1 AKVQEGLDVIDPEGR
16 WQVRA
21 SGAATGTVHGRGC
34 TLGIDFSAVPM
45 PAYLPEL
52 ALWRSFWVRSGE
64 PLRALRRHGA
74 YVTIG
79 CDLDCEAAEFV
90 DIRQSAKA
98 MCLALAV
105 IAKFGPCVGVM
116 NAAQNCVYTEDQL
129 DMLVGP
135 LGSDEVSIKL
145 FLWTAFHSTSDDA
158 VSLSTAG
165 LLPFVGREVECWN
178 APGTLDFVGNKL
190 NGVLRYL
197 LINGPVIRNG
207 DTIGEVEGDRSIRIY
222 HGESDDRSARPHS
235 VPVLYME
242 FEGPGGASAPRPD
255 PAVPALDA
263 DPQIQ
268 LMLEAL
274 RADASPQSRAM
285 LDELEELIAN
295 PPPREVIESDANP
308 IARLLMRWI
317 ALEQGE
323 GKLPGGQDGPWQPP
337 LDSVGA
343 LALIALTQGIGYPRE
358 QLEEMLGEA
367 FPTYTWKA
375 EEGPGGLNNPKAVL
389 GQMPGRT
396 IGVWIEARKE
406 ALPAAIAAPPH
417 RVHVRVAVDAGRDAA
432 LARRVAL
439 VVAST
444 LFLFQDK
451 AGHVQLGPDGNW
463 LAHDDA
469 LTGVILPRHTTDI
482 SGFEQA
488 SGIPVVKLRGGNW
501 MDGAAPPSN
510 DRLEEVYFAQA
521 PAAAPSPPVQP
532 AAPGALGFG
541 RRAAGGG
548 FGRKGL

>member
-1 AKVQEGLDVIDPEGR
+1 MRLTFIEEVYFPAGLLRGLLARHLPQFTWTCGEDDDGSAHCRFAMNRPVLLRASRGGEGLFITVRSSREPLADAPHRHGFAISVDRPPADAALVEPIMATIAMALAETEPDCRCQPGEGQVWLDAERTRQLAGDVLATGGRFNAGAAGAAPAAAQSPPSGAASPNARSELARLPHDDKLPAERSALLGFDVVGMARMEESMADVLHNQMGSNALAEISGIAAPPAFARELPSRERLPTLVILFSAPPAIDWAKVQEGLDVIDPEGR

-21 SGAATGTVHGRGC
+21 GGAATGTVHGRGC

-105 IAKFGPCVGVM
+105 IARFGPCVGVM

-129 DMLVGP
+129 DLLVGP
-135 LGSDEVSIKL
+135 LGSDEVSIRL

-255 PAVPALDA
+255 PAVPA
-263 DPQIQ
+263 
-268 LMLEAL
+268 
-274 RADASPQSRAM
+274 
-285 LDELEELIAN
+285 
-295 PPPREVIESDANP
+295 
-308 IARLLMRWI
+308 
-317 ALEQGE
+317 
-323 GKLPGGQDGPWQPP
+323 
-337 LDSVGA
+337 
-343 LALIALTQGIGYPRE
+343 
-358 QLEEMLGEA
+358 
-367 FPTYTWKA
+367 
-375 EEGPGGLNNPKAVL
+375 
-389 GQMPGRT
+389 
-396 IGVWIEARKE
+396 
-406 ALPAAIAAPPH
+406 PAAQ
-417 RVHVRVAVDAGRDAA
+417 R
-432 LARRVAL
+432 
-439 VVAST
+439 
-444 LFLFQDK
+444 
-451 AGHVQLGPDGNW
+451 
-463 LAHDDA
+463 
-469 LTGVILPRHTTDI
+469 
-482 SGFEQA
+482 
-488 SGIPVVKLRGGNW
+488 
-501 MDGAAPPSN
+501 
-510 DRLEEVYFAQA
+510 
-521 PAAAPSPPVQP
+521 P
-532 AAPGALGFG
+532 AAPVALGFG
-541 RRAAGGG
+541 RRVAGGG